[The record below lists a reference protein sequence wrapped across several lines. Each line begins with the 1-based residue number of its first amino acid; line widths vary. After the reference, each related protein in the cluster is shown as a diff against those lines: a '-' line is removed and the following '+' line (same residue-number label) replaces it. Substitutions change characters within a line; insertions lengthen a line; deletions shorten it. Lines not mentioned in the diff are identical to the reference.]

1 MAIESNSANRTG
13 CKNQVTEKWNSL
25 DDQAVVIGRALA
37 MDAVQKVGN
46 GHPGTAMALS
56 PVAYTLFQRIL
67 KHDPSDPNWL
77 GRDRFVL
84 SAGHSSL
91 TLYIQLFLSGYGLE
105 LSDLQS
111 FRTSG
116 AKTPGHPEF
125 GHTAGVEITTGPLGS
140 GLSSAVGMAMA
151 ARFEKGLFDPA
162 GKTSLFDHDVW
173 VIASDGDLQEGI
185 SSEAC
190 SLAGTQE
197 LGSLKVIYD
206 DNRISIEGDTHVAFT
221 EDVSMR
227 FKAYGWNVLEVAALA
242 NGEVDQPALEK
253 AMLSVA
259 EEKKKP
265 SLIRLKTVIAWPAPK
280 AQGTAES
287 HGSALGADE
296 VAATKIALGL
306 DPDKSFDVPDS
317 VLKHTR
323 KVIDRGSAK
332 RAIWNTEL
340 AAWAKANPDKNELL
354 QRLQNRQ
361 LPKDWHQ
368 VIPTFESGK
377 DLATRAASGKIINAI
392 AEVLP
397 EFWGGSSDL
406 AGSNNTTI
414 NNGGSFLPASSKM
427 KDANPYGRIVHFGIR
442 EHAMG
447 AILNGI
453 ALHGL
458 SRAFGGTFL
467 VFSDYMRGAVRL
479 AALMNIPSV
488 FIWSHDSIG
497 LGEDGPTHQP
507 VEHIAS
513 LRMIPN
519 FSMVRPADANETAI
533 AWREIITRDKPVGIA
548 LSRQNLPVFDRTQ
561 FGSAEGAAKG
571 AYIIVEN
578 KSVPDVILIAT
589 GSEVHIA
596 IEAAKI
602 LSEQNIA
609 ARVVSAPCLEWFEEQ
624 PDSYKESVLPKG
636 VKARVSV
643 EAGVGAGWHK
653 YVGDNGEIVS
663 LEHFGASASA
673 GTLFKEYGFT
683 PENIVEAAKKTIART

>member
-1 MAIESNSANRTG
+1 M
-13 CKNQVTEKWNSL
+13 
-25 DDQAVVIGRALA
+25 DDQAVVVSRALA

-46 GHPGTAMALS
+46 GHPGTAMALA

-67 KHDPSDPNWL
+67 KHDPSKPNWL

-111 FRTSG
+111 FRTAG

-140 GLSSAVGMAMA
+140 GISSAVGMAMA
-151 ARFEKGLFDPA
+151 ARYEKGLLDPES
-162 GKTSLFDHDVW
+162 KTSLFEHDIW

-197 LGSLKVIYD
+197 LGNLKVIYD

-221 EDVSMR
+221 EDVSLR
-227 FKAYGWNVLEVAALA
+227 FKAYGWNVIEVAALP
-242 NGEVDQPALEK
+242 NGDVNQIALEN
-253 AMLSVA
+253 AMLKVQS
-259 EEKKKP
+259 EKRKP

-296 VAATKIALGL
+296 IAATKIALGL

-317 VLKHTR
+317 VLKHSR
-323 KVIDRGSAK
+323 KVLERGAALK
-332 RAIWNTEL
+332 TQWDNEL
-340 AAWAKANPDKNELL
+340 ATWTKSNPEKSELL
-354 QRLQNRQ
+354 KRLQSRE
-361 LPKDWHQ
+361 LPKNWEK

-377 DLATRAASGKIINAI
+377 DLATRAASGKVINAI
-392 AEVLP
+392 AGVLP

-406 AGSNNTTI
+406 AGSNNTSI
-414 NNGGSFLPASSKM
+414 NGGGSFLPATSKM
-427 KDANPYGRIVHFGIR
+427 KDATPYGRIVHFGIR

-458 SRAFGGTFL
+458 TRAFGGTFL

-479 AALMNIPSV
+479 AALMNIPSI

-513 LRMIPN
+513 LRLIPN
-519 FSMVRPADANETAI
+519 LAIVRPADANETAV
-533 AWREIITRDKPVGIA
+533 AWREIITRNKPVGLA
-548 LSRQNLPVFDRTQ
+548 LSRQNLPVFER
-561 FGSAEGAAKG
+561 SASNSADGVAKG
-571 AYIIVEN
+571 AYVIAEP
-578 KSVPDVILIAT
+578 KSALEVILIAT
-589 GSEVHIA
+589 GSEVHVA
-596 IEAAKI
+596 IEASRI
-602 LSEQNIA
+602 LAEQNIS

-624 PDSYKESVLPKG
+624 SDSYKESILPKNLR
-636 VKARVSV
+636 ARVSI
-643 EAGVGAGWHK
+643 EAGVGAGWQK
-653 YVGDNGEIVS
+653 YVGDNGEIIS

-673 GTLFKEYGFT
+673 GSLFKDYGFT
-683 PENIVEAAKKTIART
+683 AENIVLAAKRTIARA

>member
-1 MAIESNSANRTG
+1 MNNWDA
-13 CKNQVTEKWNSL
+13 L
-25 DDQAVVIGRALA
+25 DDQAVVVSRALA

-46 GHPGTAMALS
+46 GHPGTAMALA

-67 KHDPSDPNWL
+67 KHDPSKPNWL

-111 FRTSG
+111 FRTAG

-140 GLSSAVGMAMA
+140 GISSAVGMAMA
-151 ARFEKGLFDPA
+151 ARYEKGLLDPES
-162 GKTSLFDHDVW
+162 KTSLFEHDIW

-197 LGSLKVIYD
+197 LGNLKVIYD

-221 EDVSMR
+221 EDVSLR
-227 FKAYGWNVLEVAALA
+227 FKAYGWNVIEVAALP
-242 NGEVDQPALEK
+242 NGDVNQIALEN
-253 AMLSVA
+253 AMLKVQS
-259 EEKKKP
+259 EKSKP

-296 VAATKIALGL
+296 IAATKIALGL

-317 VLKHTR
+317 VLKHSR
-323 KVIDRGSAK
+323 KVLERGAALKTQWDS
-332 RAIWNTEL
+332 EL
-340 AAWAKANPDKNELL
+340 ATWTKSNPDKSELL
-354 QRLQNRQ
+354 KRLQSRE
-361 LPKDWHQ
+361 LPKNWEK

-377 DLATRAASGKIINAI
+377 DLATRAASGKVINAI
-392 AEVLP
+392 AGVLP

-406 AGSNNTTI
+406 AGSNNTSI
-414 NNGGSFLPASSKM
+414 NGGGSFLPATSKM
-427 KDANPYGRIVHFGIR
+427 KDATPYGRIVHFGIR

-458 SRAFGGTFL
+458 TRAFGGTFL

-479 AALMNIPSV
+479 AALMNIPSI

-513 LRMIPN
+513 LRLIPN
-519 FSMVRPADANETAI
+519 LAIVRPADANETAV
-533 AWREIITRDKPVGIA
+533 AWREIITRNKPVGLA
-548 LSRQNLPVFDRTQ
+548 LSRQNLPVFER
-561 FGSAEGAAKG
+561 SASNSADGVARG
-571 AYIIVEN
+571 AYVIAEP
-578 KSVPDVILIAT
+578 KSALEVILIAT
-589 GSEVHIA
+589 GSEVHVA
-596 IEAAKI
+596 IEASRI
-602 LSEQNIA
+602 LAEQNIS

-624 PDSYKESVLPKG
+624 SDSYKESVLPKNLR
-636 VKARVSV
+636 ARVSI
-643 EAGVGAGWHK
+643 EAGVGAGWQK
-653 YVGDNGEIVS
+653 YVGDNGEIIS

-673 GTLFKEYGFT
+673 GSLFKDYGFT
-683 PENIVEAAKKTIART
+683 AENIVLAAKRTIARA